1 MIYYPIAKCLEGN
14 GCMHLS
20 SFLLFAQNLSS
31 YTESSLSAVTS
42 AINYASA
49 DPWVQRL
56 CLLRMTYDWIR
67 NILLLCFWVR
77 KHIAAR
83 SLGLNLLCVRWK
95 CEAVRFLY
103 VFSVDSKLGYW
114 EQNANF
120 ENTSEIYIDK
130 NKMVIPKEGIDEH
143 SWRCLIFMIKHKI

>member
-1 MIYYPIAKCLEGN
+1 
-14 GCMHLS
+14 MHLS

-31 YTESSLSAVTS
+31 YTESSLSALTS

-77 KHIAAR
+77 KHIVAR
-83 SLGLNLLCVRWK
+83 SLGLILLHDQWK
-95 CEAVRFLY
+95 CEAVCLLY
-103 VFSVDSKLGYW
+103 VFSVDSKLRYW
-114 EQNANF
+114 EKKCQFWEHIWN
-120 ENTSEIYIDK
+120 IYRK
-130 NKMVIPKEGIDEH
+130 NKMVIPREGIDEP
-143 SWRCLIFMIKHKI
+143 SWRRLIFMIKHKIEN